1 AAAHALSKGPRQMAA
16 IASVVGI
23 VSVLLGMWASFRWD
37 TPAGPSIVVTAML
50 LFVVSLTF
58 RRKR

>member
-1 AAAHALSKGPRQMAA
+1 MAS
-16 IASVVGI
+16 IVGI